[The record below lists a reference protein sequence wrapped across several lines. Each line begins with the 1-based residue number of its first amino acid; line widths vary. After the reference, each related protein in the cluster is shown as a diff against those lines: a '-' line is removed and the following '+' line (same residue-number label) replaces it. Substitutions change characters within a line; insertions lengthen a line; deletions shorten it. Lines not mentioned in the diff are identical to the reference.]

1 MDKWMAVNLTLSV
14 ASVLLALVGIW
25 LTNRSMRAMAQAR
38 RVRLLS
44 ETLVAMWQI
53 RQSVLVSLAYNYA
66 LMRQPRLTELR
77 GRALEELL
85 LGHSNF
91 TEQKERFG
99 GEARESALKIVKAI
113 ESAEGALRSGAYR
126 EATVYLNEAA
136 KIIAEEIGKVRRA
149 LDDALRGET

>member
-1 MDKWMAVNLTLSV
+1 MAINLTLSV
-14 ASVLLALVGIW
+14 ASVLFTLVGIL
-25 LTNRSMRAMAQAR
+25 LTLVGMRAMAKAR
-38 RVRLLS
+38 RIRLLS

-66 LMRQPRLTELR
+66 LMRQPRLSELR

-99 GEARESALKIVKAI
+99 DETRESALKIVKAI
-113 ESAEGALRSGAYR
+113 ESAEEALRSGVYP
-126 EATVYLNEAA
+126 EAMDYLNEAA

-149 LDDALRGET
+149 LDAALGR